1 MNRKSLQLRFEGV
14 DLHFHELSDG
24 ERALLAL
31 YMIRAALDTNSGCTV
46 LLDEPDNFVGLSELQ
61 PWVLSL
67 RELLDENH
75 QALLSSH
82 HPEILSQAGEESGIL
97 LWRDSNL
104 ARFVPCGGRTELIQ
118 RMPRELRACIQS
130 GAETTLVVCAD
141 VDHDTPDCDAL
152 REKFRGEALSA
163 GISDSVRQM
172 SPGKDHAFP
181 TIEWSCR
188 NWRRL
193 VETMR
198 DNV

>member
-1 MNRKSLQLRFEGV
+1 MANRTQIVCLHEGLQGRSIDPVFFNALIRVLRPGW
-14 DLHFHELSDG
+14 
-24 ERALLAL
+24 
-31 YMIRAALDTNSGCTV
+31 IRQHKG
-46 LLDEPDNFVGLSELQ
+46 
-61 PWVLSL
+61 
-67 RELLDENH
+67 
-75 QALLSSH
+75 
-82 HPEILSQAGEESGIL
+82 
-97 LWRDSNL
+97 SNL

-152 REKFRGEALSA
+152 REKFRREALSA
-163 GISDSVRQM
+163 GTSDSVRQM

-193 VETMR
+193 VETMH
-198 DNV
+198 DNA